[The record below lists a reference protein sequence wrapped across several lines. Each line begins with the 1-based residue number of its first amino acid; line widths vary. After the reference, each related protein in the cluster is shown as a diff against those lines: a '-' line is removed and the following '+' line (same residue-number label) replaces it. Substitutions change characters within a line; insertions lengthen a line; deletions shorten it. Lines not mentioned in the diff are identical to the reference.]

1 MGEIIAFVITLVG
14 IEGDRETQDMIYY
27 GMSGGIL
34 VIGLFVSLCMVRER
48 KVKRN
53 YTTDGS
59 GVVRRHP

>member
-53 YTTDGS
+53 YTTDET
-59 GVVRRHP
+59 GVVRRHA